1 LTGTSTTTD
10 MSDEEY
16 YEEEEVS
23 NTSKKGDGNFLKARQ
38 EAKKGE
44 LDEQLREY
52 INEWRK
58 QRAKEEEELKRLK
71 EKQAKRKEIRA
82 EQEKKL
88 AQQKKEEEERLRK
101 EEAEKKAKE
110 AEEKR
115 KRLEEAEKKRQ
126 AMMQA
131 QKEKQ
136 QAGGPGKGGQKKTDG
151 GMSNVQ
157 DARREMTKTKE
168 QLEEEKKISL
178 SIRIKPLELDGMD
191 SDTLKSKANELWETI
206 VRLETEKYDLEERQ
220 RRQDYDLKEL
230 KERQR
235 QQNKQKAIKLG
246 LDPEALTG
254 KYPPK
259 IRMYSKYERRTDTRT
274 YEDRRKLY
282 EGGWDVLYA
291 ELLEKTWKEKMDE
304 WGKRPKAKLP
314 KWFGE
319 RPGKKPGDPESPD
332 DEDEGPAEAPPGA
345 EEEEE
350 EEEEEEDEEEEEEEE
365 E

>member
-1 LTGTSTTTD
+1 MG
-10 MSDEEY
+10 
-16 YEEEEVS
+16 
-23 NTSKKGDGNFLKARQ
+23 
-38 EAKKGE
+38 
-44 LDEQLREY
+44 
-52 INEWRK
+52 
-58 QRAKEEEELKRLK
+58 
-71 EKQAKRKEIRA
+71 
-82 EQEKKL
+82 
-88 AQQKKEEEERLRK
+88 
-101 EEAEKKAKE
+101 KAKE
-110 AEEKR
+110 AEEKK

-136 QAGGPGKGGQKKTDG
+136 SGGGVGKGGAKKNDS

-191 SDTLKSKANELWETI
+191 SDALKTKANELWETI

-220 RRQDYDLKEL
+220 KRQDYDLKEL
-230 KERQR
+230 KERQK
-235 QQNKQKAIKLG
+235 QQLRQKAMKKG

-282 EGGWDVLYA
+282 EGGWEVVRA
-291 ELLEKTWKEKMDE
+291 ELLQALWKEKM
-304 WGKRPKAKLP
+304 
-314 KWFGE
+314 
-319 RPGKKPGDPESPD
+319 
-332 DEDEGPAEAPPGA
+332 
-345 EEEEE
+345 
-350 EEEEEEDEEEEEEEE
+350 
-365 E
+365 

>member
-1 LTGTSTTTD
+1 MGTSQ
-10 MSDEEY
+10 
-16 YEEEEVS
+16 
-23 NTSKKGDGNFLKARQ
+23 TSKKGEGFLKAKKQ
-38 EAKKGE
+38 KGE

-58 QRAKEEEELKRLK
+58 QRGKEEEELKRLK

-101 EEAEKKAKE
+101 EEADKKAKE

-136 QAGGPGKGGQKKTDG
+136 QAAGQGAKGPKKTDS
-151 GMSNVQ
+151 GMGNVQ

-178 SIRIKPLELDGMD
+178 SIRIKPLDLDAMD
-191 SDTLKSKANELWETI
+191 GDQLTNKASELWETI

-220 RRQDYDLKEL
+220 
-230 KERQR
+230 
-235 QQNKQKAIKLG
+235 
-246 LDPEALTG
+246 
-254 KYPPK
+254 
-259 IRMYSKYERRTDTRT
+259 
-274 YEDRRKLY
+274 
-282 EGGWDVLYA
+282 
-291 ELLEKTWKEKMDE
+291 
-304 WGKRPKAKLP
+304 
-314 KWFGE
+314 
-319 RPGKKPGDPESPD
+319 
-332 DEDEGPAEAPPGA
+332 
-345 EEEEE
+345 
-350 EEEEEEDEEEEEEEE
+350 
-365 E
+365 